1 MLACAASAAVSAFLL
16 GPQLDAGLVIDDDG
30 GHLLAILDVQVL
42 LSTAILQEV
51 LNVPFCGLVM
61 SVMSVAVLPPN
72 K

>member
-1 MLACAASAAVSAFLL
+1 MCGICRGVSVFVGAPT
-16 GPQLDAGLVIDDDG
+16 GRLVIDDG
-30 GHLLAILDVQVL
+30 GGLLLAILDVQVL